1 MRRRRIAVGLGVA
14 LVTLVLTAPARA
26 QVQTHPADRFALN
39 GFYPAAP
46 GSTWLVADSLH
57 YEGHKQVTLALVL
70 DWARKPLV
78 LYGPAG
84 SETGLVSDQLYAY
97 LGGSILLFDR
107 FRFALSIPVILYQ
120 NGSTFYVD
128 DTEYVAP
135 HGLDMGDIRA
145 STDGIIWRRSDGVV
159 RLAGGLR
166 FFIPSAGRDSYASD
180 GAVRL
185 EPCLAVA
192 GDVGPFTYAGR
203 LGVQYR
209 AHSTTFAGAGLGS
222 QFLLDAAAGYQSLD
236 RRLLVGVEIYGST
249 VFSKGESYFATA
261 TSPLELLLMARW
273 RLPRGWAASLGFAPG
288 LTRALGTPRFRTLAS
303 VEWAY
308 PSL

>member
-1 MRRRRIAVGLGVA
+1 VRRRSLAAGAGMLLLALGL
-14 LVTLVLTAPARA
+14 APQASA

-39 GFYPAAP
+39 GFYPSAP
-46 GSTWLVADSLH
+46 GSTWLVADSLR
-57 YEGHKQVTLALVL
+57 YEGHKRVTLGLVF
-70 DWARKPLV
+70 DWGRKPLV

-84 SETGLVSDQLYAY
+84 SETALVSDQFYAH
-97 LGGSILLFDR
+97 LGGSILLYDR
-107 FRFALSIPVILYQ
+107 FRLALSIPVILYQ

-128 DTEYVAP
+128 DTEYIAP
-135 HGLDMGDIRA
+135 HGLDVGDIRA
-145 STDGIIWRRSDGVV
+145 SVDGIIWRRSDGVV
-159 RLAGGLR
+159 RLAGGMR

-180 GAVRL
+180 GAVRI
-185 EPCLAVA
+185 EPYLAVA

-209 AHSTTFAGAGLGS
+209 AQSTTFAGAALGS
-222 QFLLDAAAGYQSLD
+222 QFLLDAAAGYQTPY
-236 RRLLVGVEIYGST
+236 RRLLVGAELYGST
-249 VFSKGESYFATA
+249 VFSEGESYFATA
-261 TSPLELLLMARW
+261 ASPLELLLMARW
-273 RLPRGWAASLGFAPG
+273 QLPHGWAASLGFAPG